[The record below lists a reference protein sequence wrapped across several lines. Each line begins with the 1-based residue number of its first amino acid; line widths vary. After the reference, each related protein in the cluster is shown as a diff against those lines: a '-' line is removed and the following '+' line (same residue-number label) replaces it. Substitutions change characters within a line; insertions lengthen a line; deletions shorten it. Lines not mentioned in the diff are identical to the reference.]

1 MGMILDAK
9 PKINMVMNPTV
20 TACLYAPINAC
31 ETGMPAVSKKVKIN
45 TAVSAKIYQK
55 IPAQTNFS

>member
-31 ETGMPAVSKKVKIN
+31 ETGVPAVSRR
-45 TAVSAKIYQK
+45 
-55 IPAQTNFS
+55 